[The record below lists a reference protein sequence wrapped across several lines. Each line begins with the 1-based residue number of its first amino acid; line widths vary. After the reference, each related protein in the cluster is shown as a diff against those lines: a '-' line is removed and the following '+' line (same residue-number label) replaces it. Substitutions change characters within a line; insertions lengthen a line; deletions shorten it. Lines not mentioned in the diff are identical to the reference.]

1 MKEEKLTISDFS
13 NDTVHGIDSKL
24 SCSQLRKLD
33 SGVKNGTLVT
43 FKIKLTLCKSF

>member
-1 MKEEKLTISDFS
+1 MILY
-13 NDTVHGIDSKL
+13 VIDSRL

-43 FKIKLTLCKSF
+43 FKIKLTKHCKNARKK